1 MDDFRN
7 AFEERLQ
14 EIEVYLDLLD
24 SLEREVQDGFPRLGQ
39 NGAIITVQQQK
50 ILYSCVYLQLYSLVE
65 STVTRCLDAV
75 IDTIIANSYKPQDL
89 SNSFRSE
96 WVRFIA
102 RTHTDLTYENRLK
115 YALNLCDQLVN
126 TRSITSSFKIEKGGG
141 GNWADEE
148 IYNLIVKRLKLTW
161 TVDEQVQNA
170 IKRPFR
176 DDEGALKS
184 IRNFRNN
191 LAHGSLSFSE
201 CGENVTVSD
210 LRNLTRLTADYL
222 RAVVDCFK
230 TSIDNREY
238 LLPERRGSVNHE

>member
-24 SLEREVQDGFPRLGQ
+24 SLEREVQGGSPRLGQ
-39 NGAIITVQQQK
+39 NGTIITMQQQK
-50 ILYSCVYLQLYSLVE
+50 ILYSCVYLQLYNLVE

-75 IDTIIANSYKPQDL
+75 STTIVYHRHQPKDL
-89 SNSFRSE
+89 SNSFRGE

-102 RTHTDLTYENRLK
+102 RTHTDLTPDNRLQ
-115 YALNLCDQLVN
+115 YALELCDHLVDA
-126 TRSITSSFKIEKGGG
+126 RPITPSFKIEKGGG

-148 IYNLIVKRLKLTW
+148 IYDLICRRLCLPW
-161 TVDEQVQNA
+161 RVDSDVQSA

-176 DDEGALKS
+176 DGKGALASIKN
-184 IRNFRNN
+184 IRNE
-191 LAHGSLSFSE
+191 LAHGSRSFSE

-210 LRNLTRLTADYL
+210 LRHLTRWTADYL
-222 RAVVDCFK
+222 RAIVDCFK

-238 LLPERRGSVNHE
+238 LLPDRR